1 MEYINFFLAMF
12 FTACYVGVMVSYI
25 IKDRDATRADPVG
38 IVITMLMI
46 IFWTLTFYLH
56 HHH

>member
-25 IKDRDATRADPVG
+25 IKDRDATKADPVG
-38 IVITMLMI
+38 IVITMLI

-56 HHH
+56 HQH

>member
-25 IKDRDATRADPVG
+25 IKDRDATKADPVG
-38 IVITMLMI
+38 IVITMPI

-56 HHH
+56 HQH